1 MAGWGG
7 IVSGTAPSLM
17 YKGYQDAQ
25 TQELGQQRAGLVNQ
39 GLQSEI
45 EQQKANEPLVKAER
59 GLKMEG
65 LEEQKNYNAFMRDFL
80 PVAKR
85 AVATQNPQVV
95 ADMLSYEGYIPDGRK
110 YKGGV
115 KVDQRTGAKAF
126 TLTDDAGNTQEFGSI
141 NEMLEVP
148 MALANPKNFMGWLE
162 ESRKS
167 RAKTSDWMREKAW
180 DVRKMGMERANKLEE
195 MDYGSGLKRE
205 EATHQG
211 SIDVQKARLTPTP
224 EEKNTMMYVE
234 SLGVDPVQANMI
246 MHSVSRGDDAAYQRA
261 VLAAAGNI
269 FQNSFDTESA
279 QKKVDGLK
287 AYADKLRKSSL
298 WGGGGGGAGG
308 EGDGTGGAGA
318 GGGAG
323 GAAGQAIPGD
333 PQSVYD
339 QIRSKYPNK
348 SEAEIKKAAE
358 AISQRLSQ
366 GGGGAAGAGATGSAG
381 SASPSKGGGL
391 SPSKQR
397 TIQELDQI
405 ETTIPNQNMIR
416 KPIPRPQ
423 GQPGQGQQG
432 QPAQPGQPG
441 QQQVQGRGLA
451 DTILSALSPSTAY
464 AGELQAQQQPQQQFL
479 SMGTE
484 IGAAG
489 TSPNA
494 SLPMFSERANRF
506 LLQGGGG
513 EANGDG
519 QNVSGVNGNAARR
532 PVWGEGAASGLMMSQ
547 YAPEAW
553 LGMSPEEQSRYETER
568 PSEISRWQGGG
579 NGGGGGN
586 AGGGGLQSN
595 VIRQPIPQAQPVQSN
610 VIRQPMPSPVQSN
623 IVRQPM
629 PSPVQSNVIRRPI
642 PQATTAS
649 PSPSQPRQQ
658 SQQQVSPQQSGQRP
672 ITDKWGDQVIPG
684 RGTPVLWHELPTRDR
699 AEDVQQVVS
708 GERSMGEKKDRAI
721 FEAYALANE
730 DPALAAEVLAMGMK
744 VGKIPPIF
752 MWPSDNTAL
761 PEYHRGGAGGGL
773 AD

>member
-45 EQQKANEPLVKAER
+45 DQQKANEPLVNAER

-85 AVATQNPQVV
+85 AVATQDPQVV
-95 ADMLSYEGYIPDGRK
+95 ADMLSYDGYVPDGRK

-115 KVDQRTGAKAF
+115 KVDPRTGVKAF
-126 TLTDDAGNTQEFGSI
+126 TLTDDAGNAQEFGSI

-148 MALANPKNFMGWLE
+148 IALANPKNFMGWIE
-162 ESRKS
+162 ASRQS
-167 RAKTSDWMREKAW
+167 RAKEAQWMKDRAW
-180 DVRKMGMERANKLEE
+180 DVRKMGIERANKLEE
-195 MDYGSGLKRE
+195 LDVGHGYKLD

-298 WGGGGGGAGG
+298 WGAGGAGG
-308 EGDGTGGAGA
+308 GGEGGVGS
-318 GGGAG
+318 
-323 GAAGQAIPGD
+323 AGQEGQAVHGD

-339 QIRSKYPNK
+339 QIRTKYPNK

-358 AISQRLSQ
+358 AISQKLSQ
-366 GGGGAAGAGATGSAG
+366 GGGGGGATGGGVGGAPG
-381 SASPSKGGGL
+381 EALPSKGGGL

-405 ETTIPNQNMIR
+405 ETTIPSQNMIR

-423 GQPGQGQQG
+423 GQPEQQ
-432 QPAQPGQPG
+432 QPG
-441 QQQVQGRGLA
+441 QQQVQNRGLS
-451 DTILSALSPSTAY
+451 DTILSALSPSAAY
-464 AGELQAQQQPQQQFL
+464 AGEPQAQQQPL
-479 SMGTE
+479 STGTE

-494 SLPMFSERANRF
+494 SLPMLSERANRF
-506 LLQGGGG
+506 LFQGSEGEGSDVGGG
-513 EANGDG
+513 
-519 QNVSGVNGNAARR
+519 GVNGNVSRR

-553 LGMSPEEQSRYETER
+553 QGMSSGEQARYEMER
-568 PSEISRWQGGG
+568 PGEISRWQGGG
-579 NGGGGGN
+579 GNGG
-586 AGGGGLQSN
+586 GGGGLQSN
-595 VIRQPIPQAQPVQSN
+595 TIRQPIPQAENIQSN
-610 VIRQPMPSPVQSN
+610 MIRQPMPSPVQSN

-629 PSPVQSNVIRRPI
+629 PSQVQSNTIRRPI
-642 PQATTAS
+642 PQASISSQQQAS
-649 PSPSQPRQQ
+649 PQQ
-658 SQQQVSPQQSGQRP
+658 SQQQTPSQQRL

-684 RGTPVLWHELPTRDR
+684 RGTPVLWHELPVRDR

-708 GERSMGEKKDRAI
+708 GERSMGARKDKAI
-721 FEAYALANE
+721 FEAFALANE

-752 MWPSDNTAL
+752 MWESDNTAL
-761 PEYHRGGAGGGL
+761 PEYQQGGGNIGGGL
-773 AD
+773 AGGMRQ